1 MGSDKAKDRIAVWAV
16 TPRGADLACRIA
28 ASFPDAE
35 VYLSATLKIQGVSG
49 IFFDR
54 LSERLSAV
62 FTAYTG
68 HVFVMATGIVVR
80 AVAPLIQQKT
90 LDPAV
95 VVVDETGRHAISLLS
110 GHIGGA
116 NLLTRKVAQTVGADP
131 VITTATDVNRLPAVD
146 VLAAEADLVIENPQA
161 VKAVHMALLCGEKI
175 TCHDPF
181 GLICRHFRT
190 WIESDSG
197 TENPKGETGI
207 NPPGIYVSDVQAAL
221 APDILVLRPKSLVA
235 GIGCNRNT
243 PMAEIKACL
252 ERVMERFNCAP
263 RSLGALATIRIK
275 DDEVGLLALAQALK
289 VPLIFFDKTE
299 LDRVEGITDPSS
311 TVEKY
316 VGVKSVC
323 EAAAILGAGQGKL
336 IVSKQKT
343 RNVTVAIARR
353 SSMSSASGPGAW
365 TT

>member
-1 MGSDKAKDRIAVWAV
+1 MTKILSMGSDKAKDRIAVWAV
-16 TPRGADLACRIA
+16 TPRGADLACKIA

-35 VYLSATLKIQGVSG
+35 VYLSSKLKIRGASG

-80 AVAPLIQQKT
+80 AVARMIQQKT
-90 LDPAV
+90 IDPAV

-116 NLLTRKVAQTVGADP
+116 NLLTRKVAQAVGADP

-146 VLAAEADLVIENPQA
+146 VLAAAADLVIENPQA

-175 TCHDPF
+175 GCHDPF
-181 GLICRHFRT
+181 GLICHHFKT
-190 WIESDSG
+190 WIEPDSG
-197 TENPKGETGI
+197 CEDPKGKTKTGI
-207 NPPGIYVSDVQAAL
+207 NPPGIYVSDARISL
-221 APDILVLRPKSLVA
+221 PPDILVLRPKSLVA

-243 PMAEIKACL
+243 PMAEIKECLDRVL
-252 ERVMERFNCAP
+252 ERFDCAP
-263 RSLGALATIRIK
+263 RSLSALATIRIK
-275 DDEVGLLALAQALK
+275 DDEVGLLALADALK

-299 LDRVEGITDPSS
+299 LERVEGITDPSS

-323 EAAAILGAGQGKL
+323 EAAAILAAGQGKL

-353 SSMSSASGPGAW
+353 SSMS
-365 TT
+365 